1 MNKIWAII
9 LAAGESKRMGSPKM
23 LLDFGGK
30 TMLERVIDNVIAS
43 EITNIVVVL
52 GAEKD
57 KLKMIADSYPV
68 NICFNENYAEGM
80 LSSVLCGIRSLPDNY
95 EAVLI
100 FQGDQP
106 FVAPLV
112 ISFVLAAYKSTGKG
126 IVIPTAGGKRG
137 HPLLI
142 DRKYKPEIDK
152 IDSNQGLRSLA
163 CRYSDDVM
171 EVETF
176 NPGILKDFDTTA
188 DYNEINKHL
197 KYERKD

>member
-1 MNKIWAII
+1 MNRIWAII

-30 TMLERVIDNVIAS
+30 TMIERVIENVTSS
-43 EITNIVVVL
+43 EINNVMVVL

-57 KLKMIADSYPV
+57 KLIKIISKYQV
-68 NICFNENYAEGM
+68 RSCCNENYSEGM
-80 LSSVLCGIRSLPDNY
+80 LSSVKCGIRSLPDNY

-126 IVIPTAGGKRG
+126 IVIPMAGGKRG

-142 DRKYKPEIDK
+142 DRKYKNEIDK

-163 CRYSDDVM
+163 YRFSDDVM

-176 NPGILKDFDTTA
+176 NPGILKDFDTYA
-188 DYNEINKHL
+188 DYNEINKNL